1 MYCNYSN
8 KYNCKN
14 NIVINI
20 NNKYICLH
28 HFNINYKKYLL
39 KIQKIYKGY
48 IVRKKLKNLFYNL
61 PKDIQNII
69 LYYIRLPIYYKRYYK
84 SIEKII
90 YRNSIDLYYNTKK
103 IDINYLIKSYY
114 LFNKY
119 NSIINLNILKY
130 IYAIKNDFLFQLNN
144 DFYSIINNYNIN
156 FIHNNYTNLQNNSI
170 HVNESYNIDNLFNAI
185 CLLNNYSKLYE
196 TKYKLNKFIV

>member
-8 KYNCKN
+8 KYACKN
-14 NIVINI
+14 NIIINI
-20 NNKYICLH
+20 NNKHICLH

-48 IVRKKLKNLFYNL
+48 IVRKKLNNLFYNL
-61 PKDIQNII
+61 PKDIQNIV

-90 YRNSIDLYYNTKK
+90 YKNSMQLYYQTKK
-103 IDINYLIKSYY
+103 LDINYLIKSYY

-119 NSIINLNILKY
+119 NIIINLNILKY
-130 IYAIKNDFLFQLNN
+130 AYAIKNDFLFQLNN
-144 DFYSIINNYNIN
+144 DFYSIINNYDIN
-156 FIHNNYTNLQNNSI
+156 FIYNNYINLENSLI
-170 HVNESYNIDNLFNAI
+170 LINKSYNVDNIFNAI
-185 CLLNNYSKLYE
+185 YLLNNYSKLYE
-196 TKYKLNKFIV
+196 TRYKLNKFAN

>member
-90 YRNSIDLYYNTKK
+90 YRNSIDLYCNTKK

-170 HVNESYNIDNLFNAI
+170 HVNESYNIDNIFNAI